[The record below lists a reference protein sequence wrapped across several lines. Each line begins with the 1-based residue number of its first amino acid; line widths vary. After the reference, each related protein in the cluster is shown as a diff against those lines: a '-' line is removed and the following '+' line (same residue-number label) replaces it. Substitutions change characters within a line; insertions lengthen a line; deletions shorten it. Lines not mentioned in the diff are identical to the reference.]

1 MANVIFEIVLIIILI
16 VLTGILSMAE
26 LAVVSTKKAKL
37 EKLLNEGHK
46 SAQIIIDFAEDPN
59 QFLSTVQIGI
69 TLIGILTGAYGG
81 ATLAEPLSEVIG
93 PYVPYSGTISILVVV
108 IITTY
113 LTLVIGEIVPKVI
126 ALNNPEKVSLKL
138 AKSMSVL
145 SKVCKPI
152 SAVLAKSTDFV
163 LWTIGMKSKSESI
176 VTEEEIELLI
186 EEGREDGTIEKEEED
201 IIKRVFKLDD
211 KKVESIMTPRNEIIW
226 VDLEDDKRANEIKI
240 MESKR
245 SIFPIAKGELDDFI
259 GVVQAK
265 DILALLF
272 SEEKFDINSILSLI
286 HISEPT
292 RHAQISYAVRR
303 RCRRRGCGCIGR
315 FGTALVVHAVAGVAG
330 DVAVSEP
337 SRQRLVKGAQIVERT
352 LAVITA
358 NGESAVF
365 GFLGDGVLEHDHRGD
380 LERPAHGVRN
390 VVAFYAQRCLS
401 EPECLRDVVHGRG
414 ARTHVA
420 DAAHL
425 AALQRL
431 PGVLV
436 RPVHQRLLL
445 AAACHAD
452 GDHGATQ
459 PAQP

>member
-201 IIKRVFKLDD
+201 I
-211 KKVESIMTPRNEIIW
+211 SIDILTSE
-226 VDLEDDKRANEIKI
+226 
-240 MESKR
+240 ESKENEHKQR
-245 SIFPIAKGELDDFI
+245 
-259 GVVQAK
+259 
-265 DILALLF
+265 
-272 SEEKFDINSILSLI
+272 I
-286 HISEPT
+286 HK
-292 RHAQISYAVRR
+292 
-303 RCRRRGCGCIGR
+303 
-315 FGTALVVHAVAGVAG
+315 
-330 DVAVSEP
+330 P
-337 SRQRLVKGAQIVERT
+337 SKKK
-352 LAVITA
+352 
-358 NGESAVF
+358 
-365 GFLGDGVLEHDHRGD
+365 
-380 LERPAHGVRN
+380 
-390 VVAFYAQRCLS
+390 
-401 EPECLRDVVHGRG
+401 
-414 ARTHVA
+414 
-420 DAAHL
+420 
-425 AALQRL
+425 
-431 PGVLV
+431 
-436 RPVHQRLLL
+436 
-445 AAACHAD
+445 
-452 GDHGATQ
+452 
-459 PAQP
+459 